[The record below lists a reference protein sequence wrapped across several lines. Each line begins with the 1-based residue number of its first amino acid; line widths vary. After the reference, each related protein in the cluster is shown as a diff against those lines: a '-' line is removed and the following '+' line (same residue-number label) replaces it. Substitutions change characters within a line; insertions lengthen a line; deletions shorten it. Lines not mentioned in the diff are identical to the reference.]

1 MIQPNPPPSF
11 YSTDHAGSSS
21 EPLHP
26 RTPSYD
32 NSIHTPSHSS
42 PTTPYLEL
50 QTPVQQPN
58 KAKPERLAASMDVEF
73 AVEEVVGDVLKAPAP
88 RSSSS
93 IGVGLGLGMK
103 ESIQPTSVEA
113 NQIQGHQA
121 SSPISMSTT
130 VHRSQSELT
139 DSSESS
145 TDVTDLPCPEEL
157 QKMLLRVAE
166 LEKTASEDWLESA
179 HSSELAV
186 MVSRRWGPSVT
197 WN

>member
-1 MIQPNPPPSF
+1 
-11 YSTDHAGSSS
+11 
-21 EPLHP
+21 
-26 RTPSYD
+26 
-32 NSIHTPSHSS
+32 
-42 PTTPYLEL
+42 
-50 QTPVQQPN
+50 
-58 KAKPERLAASMDVEF
+58 MDVEF

-139 DSSESS
+139 DSSEGS